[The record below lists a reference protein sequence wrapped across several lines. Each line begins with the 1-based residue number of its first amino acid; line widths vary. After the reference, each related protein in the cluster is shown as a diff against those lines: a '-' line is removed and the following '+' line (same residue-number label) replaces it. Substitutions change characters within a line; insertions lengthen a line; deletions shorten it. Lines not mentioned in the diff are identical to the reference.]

1 MAKKTTKRYFAI
13 AVTTKDG
20 QDLNSAKLRYALPC
34 GAVTG
39 AWHSKSAQKKRIS
52 ADGSSWHGYK
62 SAYGNMESLYNFFFN
77 ETDDGSRRA
86 FVVEISGRIDV
97 DFDEEFIASENI
109 RFIKEI
115 KNVSVRS
122 LREASTK
129 YNIVTSNDLDA
140 LTEDTLVARI

>member
-20 QDLNSAKLRYALPC
+20 QDLNSAKLRYALPR

-52 ADGSSWHGYK
+52 ADSGSWHGYK
-62 SAYGNMESLYNFFFN
+62 SAYGNMESLYNFFFSGED
-77 ETDDGSRRA
+77 ETRRA

-115 KNVSVRS
+115 QNVNVNT
-122 LREASTK
+122 LREAATK
-129 YNIVTSNDLDA
+129 YNIVTDSDLEA
-140 LTEDTLVARI
+140 LTEGTLVARI